1 MPIPEARAAFLNS
14 AGVRARCETKSPP
27 SFPPVGKQL
36 IEGWPGSERALENP
50 LRYLACCLTEP
61 RCVYGLICSL
71 SGKLGNLTEPVLP
84 TDSGGK
90 QEVTKETSHC
100 LGVPSGHTAAQMH
113 KQLGHGFFS
122 FGVYGSSRRHF
133 QRFTCREQ
141 RSAEMCLSCL
151 RGVISC

>member
-1 MPIPEARAAFLNS
+1 MSSSEARAAFLNS

-27 SFPPVGKQL
+27 SFPPMGKQL